1 MAFPSLVPV
10 QKVPSPTS
18 HSDWSSSSWVQVCS
32 QTFGRYESRFIKVQP
47 PLLQLTLQPRQRMLP
62 QLPQL
67 PSTYSHSRRS
77 HYRHLEQVVSN
88 RRCLQKLR
96 CWCLHSQDIWSHDA
110 TLCQVGFH
118 KVLCHVS
125 FHRTTSVAAGTGL
138 ASGVQITATRES
150 NVHDIPFCPLA
161 HFITQAKGACSHPRL
176 QKITRHS

>member
-1 MAFPSLVPV
+1 VAFPSLVPV

-18 HSDWSSSSWVQVCS
+18 HSDWSSLSWVQVCS

-118 KVLCHVS
+118 KVLCHVG
-125 FHRTTSVAAGTGL
+125 FHRTTRHRIGQRYLNYRNQRVKRSRYAL
-138 ASGVQITATRES
+138 LPSRKFHHSSQRGVFTPT
-150 NVHDIPFCPLA
+150 
-161 HFITQAKGACSHPRL
+161 TT
-176 QKITRHS
+176 KITRHN

>member
-18 HSDWSSSSWVQVCS
+18 HSNCPSSSLVQVCS
-32 QTFGRYESRFIKVQP
+32 QTFSRYDSRFVKVQP

-62 QLPQL
+62 QLSQL
-67 PSTYSHSRRS
+67 PSTCSHSRRS
-77 HYRHLEQVVSN
+77 HYRHLQQVVSN

-118 KVLCHVS
+118 KVLSCRFLQDNERQSMHRIGQRFPNYRNQRVKRS
-125 FHRTTSVAAGTGL
+125 RYTILPSRTFHHSSQGGVFTPTTTK
-138 ASGVQITATRES
+138 
-150 NVHDIPFCPLA
+150 N
-161 HFITQAKGACSHPRL
+161 
-176 QKITRHS
+176 HST